1 MKKTRKVF
9 AVLLSTGMALNS
21 IPFGIVSAEEKASIS
36 SVIEADGTIVAE
48 SRTTNADIMHRFYYT
63 PDYNSMRYQTHNNE
77 CVVIAACAD
86 ADAFAAAFENAFT
99 ISAID
104 DNTFCVVSAEENPN
118 FSYTDKQG
126 APPSWTYE
134 EAKSAAAQLLR
145 SGLVTGVSIQNLYFE
160 WNAGYLT
167 PIGTLTLYAD
177 RALTEEDFSW
187 LDDTWTVS
195 IDGSK
200 ANFDSVTTS
209 ATTNDEIWS
218 AEYDLMKESLTQVSG
233 AYGVWFE
240 PYMINAIQPPNSYE
254 TIVTYTAQTKGD
266 PDNDTKVTP
275 DDAYQTLCYYA
286 KTSVNADAA
295 FTDNSDE
302 TKEAAAFAAA
312 DVNGDGVVDADD
324 AYLIL
329 RYYAAESVGGTPS
342 WD

>member
-1 MKKTRKVF
+1 MKKKRRIFTI
-9 AVLLSTGMALNS
+9 LLGTGMVLNS
-21 IPFGIVSAEEKASIS
+21 MPYGIVSAEEKAGIS
-36 SVIEADGTIVAE
+36 STIETDGTIVSE
-48 SRTTNADIMHRFYYT
+48 SRATNADVMHRFYYT
-63 PDYNSMRYQTHNNE
+63 PDYDSMCYQTHNNE
-77 CVVIAACAD
+77 CVVIAACTD
-86 ADAFAAAFENAFT
+86 VDAFAAAFEDAFT

-118 FSYTDKQG
+118 FSYTDEQG
-126 APPSWTYE
+126 GPPSWTYE

-145 SGLVTGVSIQNLYFE
+145 SGLITEVSIQNLYFE

-167 PIGTLTLYAD
+167 PIGTLKLYAD
-177 RALTEEDFSW
+177 RELTEEDFSW

-195 IDGSK
+195 IDGST
-200 ANFDSVTTS
+200 ASFDGVATS

-266 PDNDTKVTP
+266 PDNDTQITP

-286 KTSVNADAA
+286 KTSVGADAA
-295 FTDNSDE
+295 FTDNGDE
-302 TKEAAAFAAA
+302 AREAAAFAAA
-312 DVNGDGVVDADD
+312 DVNGDGVVDGED
-324 AYLIL
+324 AYRIL
-329 RYYAAESVGGTPS
+329 KHYAAESVGGTPG